1 MSRYSYRRNGEHLT
15 LDEVWQFLLES
26 NPPEIHDVLNETLR
40 DLRPE
45 IEALFLAHRD
55 GMEAALI
62 RQGRWRPSG
71 AVVAAPAPAAPAE
84 SQARRFWLELAELAR
99 RVLTAEFG
107 AEYAQALAR
116 EFETEA
122 ASA

>member
-1 MSRYSYRRNGEHLT
+1 MNGYGYRYRRNGEHLT
-15 LDEVWQFLLES
+15 LDEVWQFLLDS
-26 NPPEIHDVLNETLR
+26 NPPEIHDALNAILAEYR
-40 DLRPE
+40 AD
-45 IEALFLAHRD
+45 IEELFQSYRA
-55 GMEAALI
+55 GIEAALI
-62 RQGRWRPSG
+62 QQGRWRPSG
-71 AVVAAPAPAAPAE
+71 VIEAPAPAPVE

-99 RVLTAEFG
+99 RVLSAEFG